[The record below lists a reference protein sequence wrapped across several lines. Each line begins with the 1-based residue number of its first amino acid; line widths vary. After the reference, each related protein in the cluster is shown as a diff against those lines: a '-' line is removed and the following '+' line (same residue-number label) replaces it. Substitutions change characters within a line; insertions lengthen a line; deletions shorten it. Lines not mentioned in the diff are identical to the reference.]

1 MQKDIRYLKGVGEK
15 RAQLF
20 QRLGVFDTDSLLH
33 FYPRNWEDLSVIYK
47 ILEAP
52 PYRPACIR
60 ASVCS
65 EVKEHYIRK
74 NMTIFIFFVTDGETR
89 MRVTL
94 FNTKF
99 LTQKLKM
106 GEEYL
111 FFGTVKGNLLNR
123 EMSAPEILPVTEAKI
138 RPVYPSTAGLNGK
151 MIASAVRQAMEYLPV
166 EDPLPSYILEKYDL
180 CSLRQALQN
189 IHFPESQEALR
200 KAKKRLIFQE
210 FLTLQLGLMSHKTDL
225 GSTSAV
231 RLQKDYTTQYLSLLP
246 YALTGAQQRVVEECT
261 ADLRS
266 GKVMR
271 RLIQGDVGS
280 GKTVVCFASVY
291 NMVRNGYQCALM
303 VPTEILAEQHY
314 ATACRLFEKQGISVE
329 LLCGSMTAKQ
339 KAAVKQRLADGQT
352 QFVIGTH
359 ALLQKSVNFFNLGL
373 VITDEQHRFGV
384 AQRSALLSKGDSPH
398 MLVVSA
404 TPIPRT
410 LAMILYG
417 DLELS
422 VIDELPAGRQKIDT
436 FAVDSSYRERV
447 YTFIR
452 RHLEQGMQA
461 YIVCPLVEE
470 SDSDLVAATEYHKH
484 LSKEQ
489 FADYNVGLLHGKL
502 SAAKKEK
509 VMRDFAENKV
519 QILVATTVIEV
530 GIDVPNA
537 TVMLIEDADRF
548 GLSQLHQLR
557 GRIGRGS
564 EKSTCILITDSQNA
578 ITANRLRILCATN
591 NGFYVAEEDLK
602 LRGPGD
608 FLGKRQHGLP
618 ALKIADLTRDLETLR
633 LTGKLA
639 KEILNTDPALNQP
652 QHRPLYTYK
661 LRLCGAVC
669 KWRKIQDLQ
678 SQGQREPF
686 QQCCCA

>member
-1 MQKDIRYLKGVGEK
+1 MQKDIRFLKGVGEK

-20 QRLGVFDTDSLLH
+20 ARLGVFDTDSLLH
-33 FYPRNWEDLSVIYK
+33 FYPRTYEDLSVIYK

-52 PYRPACIR
+52 PYQPSCVR

-65 EVKEHYIRK
+65 EIKEHYIRK
-74 NMTIFIFFVTDGETR
+74 NMTIYIFFVSDGETR

-94 FNTKF
+94 FNTKY

-123 EMSAPEILPVTEAKI
+123 EMSAPEILPLSEAKI
-138 RPVYPSTAGLNGK
+138 RPVYPTTAGLNGNV
-151 MIASAVRQAMEYLPV
+151 IAQTVKQAMDYLPKV
-166 EDPLPSYILEKYDL
+166 DPLPPYLLEKYSL
-180 CSLRQALQN
+180 CPLQQALRD
-189 IHFPESQEALR
+189 IHFPTSQEALR
-200 KAKKRLIFQE
+200 RAKQRLIFQE
-210 FLTLQLGLMSHKTDL
+210 FLVLQLGLMSHKSDI
-225 GSTSAV
+225 GSDSTI
-231 RLQKDYTTQYLSLLP
+231 RIEKDYNPAYFSLLP
-246 YALTGAQQRVVEECT
+246 YPLTRAQQRVVEECT

-280 GKTVVCFASVY
+280 GKTAVCLACVY
-291 NMVRNGYQCALM
+291 TMARNGYQCALM

-314 ATACRLFEKQGISVE
+314 KTVSRLFADQNIPVA
-329 LLCGSMTAKQ
+329 LLTGSMTAKQ
-339 KAAVKQRLADGQT
+339 KADVKHKLATGQV

-359 ALLQKSVNFFNLGL
+359 ALLQNNVAFANLGL

-384 AQRSALLSKGDSPH
+384 AQRSALLSKGESPH

-422 VIDELPAGRQKIDT
+422 IIDELPAGRQKIGT
-436 FAVDSSYRERV
+436 YAVDSSYRERI
-447 YTFIR
+447 YNFIAK
-452 RHLEQGMQA
+452 HVEQGQQA

-470 SDSDLVAATEYHKH
+470 SDSDLVAATKYHKT
-484 LSKEQ
+484 LSKDV
-489 FADYNVGLLHGKL
+489 FPNYAVGLLHGKL
-502 SAAKKEK
+502 SAAKKEQ
-509 VMRDFAENKV
+509 VMREFAENKI
-519 QILVATTVIEV
+519 QILISTTVIEV

-537 TVMLIEDADRF
+537 TVMVIEDAERF

-564 EKSTCILITDSQNA
+564 EKSTCILITDSHTS

-618 ALKIADLTRDLETLR
+618 TLKIADLTRDLETLR

-639 KEILNTDPALNQP
+639 KEILSGDPLLRQP
-652 QHRPLYTYK
+652 MHQPLAAQVQNIFSTAAEFA
-661 LRLCGAVC
+661 G
-669 KWRKIQDLQ
+669 
-678 SQGQREPF
+678 
-686 QQCCCA
+686 